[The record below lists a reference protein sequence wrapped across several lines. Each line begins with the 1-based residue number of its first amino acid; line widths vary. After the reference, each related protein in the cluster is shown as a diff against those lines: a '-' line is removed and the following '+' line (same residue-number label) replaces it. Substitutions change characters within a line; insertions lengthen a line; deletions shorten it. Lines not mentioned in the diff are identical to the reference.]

1 MENAKLLFTDEF
13 NISVINIVLNI
24 LKAVITLY
32 FLYFLDHMLL
42 YDGRIKKIIFGI
54 ALLLLYYKA

>member
-32 FLYFLDHMLL
+32 FLDHMLL